1 VPVRLA
7 DRRLERAMM
16 IVLPSMLMVASAAVI
31 FLLGA
36 LHLFYTF
43 GGNKLHPRDTELRAR
58 LEQIS
63 PVISRQ
69 TTMWKAWIGFNAS
82 HSYGALLFGAVYGY
96 LALLHSTFLF
106 RSWFLLGLGLLF
118 LVGFA
123 VLAKRYWFSV
133 PFRGIVL
140 ATTCYIGALV
150 IAAA

>member
-1 VPVRLA
+1 
-7 DRRLERAMM
+7 MM
-16 IVLPSMLMVASAAVI
+16 IALPSMLMVASAAVI

-36 LHLFYTF
+36 LHLTYTF
-43 GGNKLHPRDTELRAR
+43 SGSKLHPRDAELRAR
-58 LEQIS
+58 LEQVS

-96 LALLHSTFLF
+96 LALVHRTVLF
-106 RSWFLLGLGLLF
+106 QSWFLLGLGLLF

-123 VLAKRYWFSV
+123 FLAKRYWFSV
-133 PFRGIVL
+133 PFRGILL
-140 ATTCYIGALV
+140 ATAFYVSALL